1 MIIYQK
7 VFRFEKY
14 QITSILKTNKEKNEV
29 TKILNKQKSLGNYML
44 RFLSKRQKTVWLQK
58 KTDGSKISPI
68 YLKHIWQH
76 KLT

>member
-29 TKILNKQKSLGNYML
+29 TKILSKQKSLGNYML

-58 KTDGSKISPI
+58 KTDGSQISPT

-76 KLT
+76 KLA

>member
-29 TKILNKQKSLGNYML
+29 TKILSKQKSLGNYML
-44 RFLSKRQKTVWLQK
+44 RFLFKRQKTVWLQK
-58 KTDGSKISPI
+58 KTDGSQISPT

-76 KLT
+76 KLA

>member
-29 TKILNKQKSLGNYML
+29 TKILSKQKSLGNYML
-44 RFLSKRQKTVWLQK
+44 RFLSKRQKTV
-58 KTDGSKISPI
+58 
-68 YLKHIWQH
+68 
-76 KLT
+76 